1 MKKQI
6 RATNPNTRRVS
17 VTVFRTRTVESNAEI
32 VLAVPAKVTNQ
43 EIEQALVSG
52 SLDELLLGIPDWKD
66 QAGSG
71 EVLKLGHGGVKDEP
85 DYQREPYAVL
95 WMDEK

>member
-1 MKKQI
+1 MKSI

-17 VTVFRTRTVESNAEI
+17 VTIFRTRTVESNAEI
-32 VLAVPAKVTNQ
+32 VLAVPAKVTNH

-71 EVLKLGHGGVKDEP
+71 GVISLGHGGVKDEP
-85 DYQREPYAVL
+85 DYQREPYAIL